1 VLLSGHQVTDKC
13 AGISEEELALI
24 LDRDRLFGVPCLL
37 PSEGHMYDIVAQAQ
51 GGGMLGEMA

>member
-1 VLLSGHQVTDKC
+1 MTDKC

-51 GGGMLGEMA
+51 SGGMLGEMA